1 MKQGTMAGAS
11 SGTIELLS
19 ATDEELKFKVKV
31 DDGWA
36 LDYLAICQVGHD
48 TFIEDTDFLN
58 DSSEEEY
65 TVKIKV
71 ARPPLKQRFAKL
83 RGECEGPLML
93 TACYFNEEENKVVA
107 RSEPFELPMPLIYPF
122 WRACRDAYAD
132 DKDGDFLEI
141 QVAIDNIQ
149 KICPDDPA
157 MLATV
162 RARIPC
168 LVGCTR
174 SHPHVELAEVPDLT
188 CAHAPA
194 VDVIPESR
202 NGHAAAVRALSGG
215 RQPRDSR
222 AVQLGHL
229 PVYKWRR
236 PGFPGEDEDG

>member
-1 MKQGTMAGAS
+1 MAS

-31 DDGWA
+31 DDAWA
-36 LDYLAICQVGHD
+36 LDYLAICQVGND
-48 TFIEDTDFLN
+48 AFIEGTDCTN

-65 TVKIKV
+65 TVKVKV
-71 ARPPLKQRFAKL
+71 ARPESLKQRFAKL

-122 WRACRDAYAD
+122 WRACKDAYAREEWQ
-132 DKDGDFLEI
+132 KDGYFGEI
-141 QVAIDNIQ
+141 QEAIDNIQ
-149 KICPDDPA
+149 KICPEDPA

-162 RARIPC
+162 RARMPC

-202 NGHAAAVRALSGG
+202 NGHAAVVRAVSGG

-229 PVYKWRR
+229 RVYKGRR